1 MSNRL
6 KLDEIRAL
14 VDKQPGHYPHTHWL
28 LENGETYLPAI
39 EAAMTKDLLFTKRVS
54 PIPYNPF
61 NAMNTMDNYFITVDD
76 LITEQAVLDASK
88 EDAQLLAEELKGGG
102 LAATRRALRYI
113 QGAGRNSYAS
123 RQLLESLKM
132 EEAKNGSV
140 ISGEI
145 PHARTT
151 YTQGW

>member
-6 KLDEIRAL
+6 KLKEIRAL

-39 EAAMTKDLLFTKRVS
+39 EAAITKDLLSNKRVS
-54 PIPYNPF
+54 PILYNPF
-61 NAMNTMDNYFITVDD
+61 NAMDNYFITVDD
-76 LITEQAVLDASK
+76 LINEQAVLDASK
-88 EDAQLLAEELKGGG
+88 EDARLLAEELKGGG
-102 LAATRRALRYI
+102 LNATRRALRYI
-113 QGAGRNSYAS
+113 QAGRNSYAS
-123 RQLLESLKM
+123 RSLIESLKM
-132 EEAKNGSV
+132 EEIKSEPV

-145 PHARTT
+145 PYARTT